1 MLYKALSS
9 HIAAI
14 STRFST
20 KLSTYSLP
28 SNFLTNTWT
37 QKPVGKGASCV
48 VYKGFAK
55 ALDTMVA
62 IKVVSLQKLN
72 PKSNEEMRREI
83 ELLNSLKDEDCIIN
97 LYDHEV
103 KSLITSL
110 ASLK

>member
-1 MLYKALSS
+1 
-9 HIAAI
+9 
-14 STRFST
+14 
-20 KLSTYSLP
+20 
-28 SNFLTNTWT
+28 
-37 QKPVGKGASCV
+37 
-48 VYKGFAK
+48 
-55 ALDTMVA
+55 MVA

-110 ASLK
+110 AS